1 MVKNIVVSFLLVAA
15 SFTPVH
21 AADKAP
27 KDSSVAGELR
37 VRLEDAVRIGLQ
49 KSRTLELARLDR
61 RMSSEKLME
70 ATSPVLPRSPP
81 ASLIPVHCS
90 LRHVSAELSGRYESD
105 GNQFR
110 QFRHCDA

>member
-70 ATSPVLPRSPP
+70 ATSPVLPQITSGFTYTRSLQP
-81 ASLIPVHCS
+81 SVNS
-90 LRHVSAELSGRYESD
+90 FE
-105 GNQFR
+105 F
-110 QFRHCDA
+110 